1 MAKAC
6 IASVS
11 QRVNW
16 LERANVQALIDE
28 VQPLEAWKLKNST
41 VYNVYSLTGRI
52 VTKGTHVDWPPLN
65 GKIY

>member
-1 MAKAC
+1 M
-6 IASVS
+6 
-11 QRVNW
+11 
-16 LERANVQALIDE
+16 QALIDE